1 MLYKF
6 DKKEMAI
13 RASILYYEKNNSQSY
28 IANVLGISRSSVSLL
43 LNYARKNGIVKITID
58 VDTFNLRMLRKEIEF
73 STRFSK
79 VKQFYIMKS
88 ESYDFTQRQIGKFA
102 APYITE
108 ILNKANVI
116 GIGLG
121 KSVREAINSLEAEN
135 FIESSNKKIVQI
147 MGGLSNKIEAGTHSN
162 EIVRKLSK
170 IMNCEYYYLN
180 CPAIFEDRNLR
191 KILLKEKNIKTA
203 INMWDSI
210 DLAIMGIGVADRRS
224 SLFKLFTDDMIK
236 IVENS
241 RACGQININFF
252 DSEGNNVPMLE
263 NNKIC
268 IPIEKM
274 KNIKRKIVIGFGEYK
289 IKAILG
295 ALKGGYA
302 DFFFTDSI
310 TIDALE
316 NYIETEKQNLIL
328 EKEKRKNK
336 RSIV

>member
-1 MLYKF
+1 VYFFIKT
-6 DKKEMAI
+6 KI
-13 RASILYYEKNNSQSY
+13 VISQSY
-28 IANVLGISRSSVSLL
+28 IANELGISRSSVSLL

-58 VDTFNLRMLRKEIEF
+58 IDTFNLRMLRKEIEF
-73 STRFSK
+73 STMFPK

-88 ESYDFTQRQIGKFA
+88 ESYDFTQRQIGEFA

-108 ILNKANVI
+108 ILNKSNVI

-121 KSVREAINSLEAEN
+121 KSVSEVINNLEVEN

-170 IMNCEYYYLN
+170 IINCEYNYLN

-191 KILLKEKNIKTA
+191 KILLKEKNIKST
-203 INMWDSI
+203 INMWNSI

-224 SLFKLFTDDMIK
+224 SLFKLFADNMVK
-236 IVENS
+236 MVENS

-252 DSEGNNVPMLE
+252 DNEGNNLPMLE

-274 KNIKRKIVIGFGEYK
+274 KKIKKKVVIGFGEYK
-289 IKAILG
+289 AKAILG
-295 ALKGGYA
+295 ALKGG
-302 DFFFTDSI
+302 FINILITDSI
-310 TIDALE
+310 TIDA
-316 NYIETEKQNLIL
+316 IEKYV
-328 EKEKRKNK
+328 KEKKI
-336 RSIV
+336 S

>member
-13 RASILYYEKNNSQSY
+13 RASILYYEKNKSQSY
-28 IANVLGISRSSVSLL
+28 IANELGISRSSVSLL

-58 VDTFNLRMLRKEIEF
+58 IDTFNLRMLRKEIEF
-73 STRFSK
+73 STRFPK

-88 ESYDFTQRQIGKFA
+88 ESYGFTQRQIGKFA

-121 KSVREAINSLEAEN
+121 KSVSEAINNLKAEN

-170 IMNCEYYYLN
+170 IINCEYYYLN
-180 CPAIFEDRNLR
+180 CPAIFENRNLR
-191 KILLKEKNIKTA
+191 KILLKEKNIKSA
-203 INMWDSI
+203 INMWNSI

-224 SLFKLFTDDMIK
+224 SLFRLFTDDMVK
-236 IVENS
+236 MVENS
-241 RACGQININFF
+241 RACGQTNISFF

-274 KNIKRKIVIGFGEYK
+274 KKITKKVVIGFGEYK
-289 IKAILG
+289 AKTILG
-295 ALKGGYA
+295 ALKGGFI
-302 DFFFTDSI
+302 DILVTDSI
-310 TIDALE
+310 TIDA
-316 NYIETEKQNLIL
+316 IEKYV
-328 EKEKRKNK
+328 KEKN
-336 RSIV
+336 II

>member
-13 RASILYYEKNNSQSY
+13 RASILYYEKNKSQSY

-58 VDTFNLRMLRKEIEF
+58 IDTFNLRMLRKEIEF
-73 STRFSK
+73 STRFPK

-88 ESYDFTQRQIGKFA
+88 ELYGFTQRQIGKFA

-108 ILNKANVI
+108 MLNKANVI

-121 KSVREAINSLEAEN
+121 KSVSEAINSLDAEN

-170 IMNCEYYYLN
+170 IINCEYYYLN
-180 CPAIFEDRNLR
+180 CPAIFENRNLR
-191 KILLKEKNIKTA
+191 KILLKEKNIKSA
-203 INMWDSI
+203 INMWNII

-224 SLFKLFTDDMIK
+224 ALFKLFTDDMVK
-236 IVENS
+236 MVENS
-241 RACGQININFF
+241 RACGQINTNFF
-252 DSEGNNVPMLE
+252 DSEGNNVLMLE

-274 KNIKRKIVIGFGEYK
+274 KKIKKKVVIGFGEYK
-289 IKAILG
+289 VKAILG
-295 ALKGGYA
+295 ALKGGFI
-302 DFFFTDSI
+302 DTLITDSI
-310 TIDALE
+310 TIDA
-316 NYIETEKQNLIL
+316 IEKYV
-328 EKEKRKNK
+328 KEKNI
-336 RSIV
+336 S

>member
-13 RASILYYEKNNSQSY
+13 RVSILYYEKNKSQSY

-58 VDTFNLRMLRKEIEF
+58 IDTFNLRMLRKEIEF
-73 STRFSK
+73 STRFPK

-108 ILNKANVI
+108 ILNKSNVI

-121 KSVREAINSLEAEN
+121 KSVSEVINSLEVEN
-135 FIESSNKKIVQI
+135 FIKSRNKKIVQI

-170 IMNCEYYYLN
+170 IINCEYYYLN
-180 CPAIFEDRNLR
+180 CPAIFEDHNLR
-191 KILLKEKNIKTA
+191 EILLKEENIKTD

-236 IVENS
+236 MVENS

-274 KNIKRKIVIGFGEYK
+274 KKIKKKVVIGFGEYK
-289 IKAILG
+289 VKAILG
-295 ALKGGYA
+295 ALKGGFI
-302 DFFFTDSI
+302 DILITDSI
-310 TIDALE
+310 TINA
-316 NYIETEKQNLIL
+316 IESLLN
-328 EKEKRKNK
+328 EKR
-336 RSIV
+336 